1 VVSEVVMALGFDF
14 FLRIEG
20 WTLVFQ
26 MFGKIIF
33 FGYSRRLS

>member
-1 VVSEVVMALGFDF
+1 VVSEVVMALD
-14 FLRIEG
+14 EG

-33 FGYSRRLS
+33 FGYSRQLS